1 MANRRPPWAAY
12 RALMLGRPIGLDK
25 CPGVWPVGVVDTWRR
40 MLEKCVL
47 AVAGAES
54 EEACGMEQ
62 LLCGLEIGI

>member
-1 MANRRPPWAAY
+1 
-12 RALMLGRPIGLDK
+12 MLGRPIGLDK